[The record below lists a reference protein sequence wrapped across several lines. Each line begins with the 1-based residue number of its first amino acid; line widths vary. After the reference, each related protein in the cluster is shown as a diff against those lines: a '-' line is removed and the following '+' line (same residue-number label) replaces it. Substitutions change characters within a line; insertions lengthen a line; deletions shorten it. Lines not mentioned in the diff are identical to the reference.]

1 MSLVILDKKSAQLA
15 APAIVDALMQRL
27 KSDFE
32 FHLRGT
38 DRYDEIAAIAGELQN
53 LARQLSAS
61 QTAVVA
67 KAKDYV
73 VNEVKF

>member
-15 APAIVDALMQRL
+15 APAVIEALMQRL

-32 FHLRGT
+32 FHVRGT

-53 LARQLSAS
+53 IARQLSAS
-61 QTAVVA
+61 QAA
-67 KAKDYV
+67 KLAQ
-73 VNEVKF
+73 NTEVKF

>member
-15 APAIVDALMQRL
+15 APAVIEALMQRL

-53 LARQLSAS
+53 IARQLSAS
-61 QTAVVA
+61 QAA
-67 KAKDYV
+67 KLAQ
-73 VNEVKF
+73 NTEVKF

>member
-15 APAIVDALMQRL
+15 APAVVEALMQRL

-53 LARQLSAS
+53 IARQLSAS
-61 QTAVVA
+61 QAA
-67 KAKDYV
+67 KLAQ
-73 VNEVKF
+73 NTEVKF